1 MIAWATPGTG
11 WDTWFSITA
20 DSGQSSGTT
29 VDSNGGFTI
38 STSATGVLSSAVF
51 DSTGGST
58 ISTENTSAQG
68 VATGG
73 GPQSRFVSTSTTETE
88 EVEFVS
94 TSFALTD
101 STQHTISTFVPFGS
115 NSTTTVTTTALTQ
128 ITASLPVAYV
138 ETTTRTNTV
147 VTQLTET
154 ENNNGPDLTV
164 YQAVGNE
171 VLWVHPLTPV
181 AAYFEPYAASDAGYT
196 ATKVTISPR
205 AVTVPLEGRTAA
217 IELTNAGTSNPPLSF
232 ESTTLQTTTVASASG
247 NSMPM
252 PTFTRTFRY
261 QTTTTDNTYQFSI
274 EPATIVAGGGI
285 AGSTTKIFTGTILT
299 SISKS
304 YQFGT
309 YAAAY
314 SSTTSFSIFTTG
326 NWAVENSFTYLGVVG
341 PSSALTN
348 TTFTG
353 FSDVN
358 GAAYA
363 PVMLPGGFGLNAGLP
378 IFGEA
383 ASLYGG
389 SRAVFAGSQ
398 SGAYFTAP
406 DPVFFQIAAHKS
418 QRPIFDSVNPQSVT
432 LLPTLVEGMAGSGA
446 NTTQY
451 SVSWS
456 GPSYTATSKN
466 SATDNT
472 NTTYS
477 GIVGVAADAV
487 AASTT
492 RTRGAFAVFA
502 VIGGHLPD
510 GITGVA
516 DAQNNLVKIGT
527 GTNTTTSII
536 GGQTTWSGSAP
547 LTFMEPISSVGI
559 NTSPPFLQSPAN
571 ETVWAVSKYKDDL
584 FPPLTNSQGQF

>member
-1 MIAWATPGTG
+1 MIAWAIPGTG
-11 WDTWFSITA
+11 WATWFSITA
-20 DSGQSSGTT
+20 ASGRTSGTT
-29 VDSNGGFTI
+29 INSNGGGTT
-38 STSATGVLSSAVF
+38 STSATEVLSSTVF

-58 ISTENTSAQG
+58 ILTENTTYQG
-68 VATGG
+68 GGTGG
-73 GPQSRFVSTSTTETE
+73 GPQSRFVVTSTTETE
-88 EVEFVS
+88 GVEFVS
-94 TSFALTD
+94 TSLAVTD
-101 STQHTISTFVPFGS
+101 STQHTISTLVPLGS
-115 NSTTTVTTTALTQ
+115 NSTTTVTFSAVAQ

-147 VTQLTET
+147 FTQLTET

-181 AAYFEPYAASDAGYT
+181 AAYFVPYAASDAGYT
-196 ATKVTISPR
+196 TTEVTIFPR
-205 AVTVPLEGRTAA
+205 TETVSLEGRTTA

-232 ESTTLQTTTVASASG
+232 QSTRLQTTTVTSASG

-261 QTTTTDNTYQFSI
+261 QTTTTAGTYQFSI

-314 SSTTSFSIFTTG
+314 PSTTSFSIFTTG
-326 NWAVENSFTYLGVVG
+326 PWAVENSFTYEGVVG

-348 TTFTG
+348 TTFTD
-353 FSDVN
+353 FSAVD

-363 PVMLPGGFGLNAGLP
+363 PVMLQGGFGLTAGLP

-383 ASLYGG
+383 VSLHGG
-389 SRAVFAGSQ
+389 SRAAFAGSQ
-398 SGAYFTAP
+398 SGAYFTAA

-466 SATDNT
+466 SVTDNT

-477 GIVGVAADAV
+477 GVAGVAGDAV
-487 AASTT
+487 AASTS
-492 RTRGAFAVFA
+492 RFAIAAFPVMR
-502 VIGGHLPD
+502 IGGYLPD

-516 DAQNNLVKIGT
+516 GGQENLVKIGT
-527 GTNTTTSII
+527 GTDTTTSMI

-547 LTFMEPISSVGI
+547 PTFIEPISSVVI
-559 NTSPPFLQSPAN
+559 NPFPSFGASAN
-571 ETVWAVSKYKDDL
+571 ETVWAVSKYKDDP
-584 FPPLTNSQGQF
+584 FPPYSLPEV